1 MRAKY
6 RWLAAFIVTVPIFFL
21 QWIHVCIHISVCV
34 CVCASYAAMQQQ
46 RSRFFSVYVW
56 NLFILSVCIHS
67 HLILDSCLYFSTT
80 LLMLMLK
87 HFCWLFVPFEKFH
100 SLIEM
105 FKCIYFFPRLRLKLF
120 ERYLMNSMARVS
132 DSFFLVESSVSPDK
146 NAIEARYHWSMAC
159 ERFKEHTSHR
169 KCMKCHFGR

>member
-1 MRAKY
+1 MAGCFY
-6 RWLAAFIVTVPIFFL
+6 CHCSNFFS
-21 QWIHVCIHISVCV
+21 SVDPCLYPYQ

-132 DSFFLVESSVSPDK
+132 DSFFLVSPDK